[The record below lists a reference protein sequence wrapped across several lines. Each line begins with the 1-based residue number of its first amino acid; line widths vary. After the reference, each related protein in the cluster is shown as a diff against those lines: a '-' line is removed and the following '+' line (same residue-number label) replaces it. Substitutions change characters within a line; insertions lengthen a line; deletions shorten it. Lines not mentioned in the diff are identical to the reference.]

1 MNHEKIAEQL
11 YSYIKRNALEALL
24 PITREVIEINLNYCR
39 EFLSFDIKTQVDRD
53 FQHAIIKIIQKS
65 AYILMED
72 LSLDGI
78 MVDIRSV

>member
-1 MNHEKIAEQL
+1 MKHEKIVDQL
-11 YSYIKRNALEALL
+11 YFYIKRNALEALL
-24 PITREVIEINLNYCR
+24 PITRETIEIKLDYYR
-39 EFLSFDIKTQVDRD
+39 EFLSFDIRAQVDSD

-78 MVDIRSV
+78 RVNVRNI